1 MKPEGVRK
9 KPSGGR
15 GGNQVWLPK
24 ENTPK
29 VVSTASL
36 LILDNLSS
44 WKISPHAD
52 ESVIFYLKIR
62 KRSFFSHSLQCT
74 KHSVLVKPCCRPA
87 DCRSDH
93 FFGLSQILTES
104 AETLFCNGG
113 FKPNKSQP
121 PNPFAQHRYNLCFSL
136 LLSKQLCY
144 KFYLENFGGNETLL

>member
-62 KRSFFSHSLQCT
+62 QTFFLLPLFAMHKTFCFGETVLQTSRLPIRSF
-74 KHSVLVKPCCRPA
+74 PWP
-87 DCRSDH
+87 
-93 FFGLSQILTES
+93 
-104 AETLFCNGG
+104 
-113 FKPNKSQP
+113 
-121 PNPFAQHRYNLCFSL
+121 
-136 LLSKQLCY
+136 
-144 KFYLENFGGNETLL
+144 